1 MTSMNDKSE
10 IIDVNNGTHHCG
22 NSLPLLEDGLAF
34 ASGGLINDQYPLL
47 CGGLKNLIQMTDECH
62 IIDTEGGMIAPTLM
76 SPLAMAGYAVVN
88 NSLLWISG
96 GVYYDVSVYNFT
108 ITHASWYVHKAHC
121 NKIKIFCHAYV
132 NIM

>member
-1 MTSMNDKSE
+1 MTSMTDKSE

-22 NSLPLLEDGLAF
+22 NSLPSLEDGLAF
-34 ASGGLINDQYPLL
+34 ASGGLLHDQYPLI
-47 CGGLKNLIQMTDECH
+47 CGGVKNMNQMTDECH

-96 GVYYDVSVYNFT
+96 GVYFDVSIYNFT
-108 ITHASWYVHKAHC
+108 MTHTSWYDSKALC
-121 NKIKIFCHAYV
+121 NKTMLMQC
-132 NIM
+132 M